1 MLRIGVIGEA
11 SELVKLCASIEAIE
25 YIKPKIRIDSIIGV
39 GTGSTVNFFI
49 NELAKIR
56 HLFKGAVSSS
66 DASTKLLESHDIEV
80 YELNDVNE
88 ILIYVDGADEVDTSH
103 NLIKGGG
110 GAHTREKIVASAS
123 NEFVCIVDESKLVNL
138 LGNFP
143 LPVEVIIKSR
153 SYVAREIVKIG
164 GSPELRKNFVTD
176 QGNQILDVKDLTIE
190 NPLDLEKRI
199 NLIPGVLDNGLFAN
213 CKPQKVI
220 VGKD

>member
-1 MLRIGVIGEA
+1 M
-11 SELVKLCASIEAIE
+11 SKSKLNASIEAIE

-153 SYVAREIVKIG
+153 SYVAREIFKIG

>member
-1 MLRIGVIGEA
+1 MSKA
-11 SELVKLCASIEAIE
+11 KLNASIEAIE

-66 DASTKLLESHDIEV
+66 DASTKLLESHDIEI

-88 ILIYVDGADEVDTSH
+88 ILVYVDGADEVDTSH

-123 NEFVCIVDESKLVNL
+123 NEFVCIVDESKLVNF

>member
-1 MLRIGVIGEA
+1 M
-11 SELVKLCASIEAIE
+11 SKSKLNASIEAIE

-66 DASTKLLESHDIEV
+66 DASTKLLESHNIEV

-88 ILIYVDGADEVDTSH
+88 ILVYVDGADEVDASH

-164 GSPELRKNFVTD
+164 GLPELRKNFVTD

>member
-1 MLRIGVIGEA
+1 M
-11 SELVKLCASIEAIE
+11 SNSKLNASIEAIE
-25 YIKPKIRIDSIIGV
+25 YIKPKIDMNSIIGV
-39 GTGSTVNFFI
+39 GTGSTVNYFI
-49 NELAKIR
+49 LELAKIK
-56 HLFKGAVSSS
+56 HMFKGAVSSS
-66 DASTKLLESHDIEV
+66 EASTELLEKSGIEV
-80 YELNDVNE
+80 FELNDVNE
-88 ILIYVDGADEVDTSH
+88 ILVYIDGADEVDTSH

-123 NEFVCIVDESKLVNL
+123 NEFVCIVDKSKLVKT

-143 LPVEVIIKSR
+143 LPVEAMIKSR

-164 GSPELRKNFVTD
+164 GLPELRKDFLTD
-176 QGNQILDVKDLTIE
+176 QGNQILDIKDLAIDD
-190 NPLDLEKRI
+190 PLDLEQRI

>member
-1 MLRIGVIGEA
+1 M
-11 SELVKLCASIEAIE
+11 SNSKLNASIEAIV
-25 YIKPKIRIDSIIGV
+25 YIKPKIDMNSIIGV
-39 GTGSTVNFFI
+39 GTGSTVNYFI
-49 NELAKIR
+49 QELAKIK
-56 HLFKGAVSSS
+56 HMFKGAVSSS
-66 DASTKLLESHDIEV
+66 EASSELLEKSGIEV
-80 YELNDVNE
+80 FELNDVNE
-88 ILIYVDGADEVDTSH
+88 ILVYVDGADEVDTSH

-123 NEFVCIVDESKLVNL
+123 NEFVCIVDESKLVKT

-143 LPVEVIIKSR
+143 LPVEVMIKSR

-164 GSPELRKNFVTD
+164 GLPELRKDFLTD
-176 QGNQILDVKDLTIE
+176 QGNQILDIKDLAIDE
-190 NPLDLEKRI
+190 PLDLEQRI

>member
-1 MLRIGVIGEA
+1 M
-11 SELVKLCASIEAIE
+11 SNSKLNASIEAIE
-25 YIKPKIRIDSIIGV
+25 YIKPKIDMNSIIGV
-39 GTGSTVNFFI
+39 GTGSTVNYFI
-49 NELAKIR
+49 EELVKIK
-56 HLFKGAVSSS
+56 HMFKGAVSSS
-66 DASTKLLESHDIEV
+66 EASTELLEKSGIEV
-80 YELNDVNE
+80 FELNDVNE
-88 ILIYVDGADEVDTSH
+88 ILVYIDGADEVDTSH

-123 NEFVCIVDESKLVNL
+123 NEFVCIVDESKLVKT

-143 LPVEVIIKSR
+143 LPVEAMIKSR

-164 GSPELRKNFVTD
+164 GLPELRKDFLTD
-176 QGNQILDVKDLTIE
+176 QGNQILDIKDLAIDD
-190 NPLDLEKRI
+190 PLDLEQRI

>member
-1 MLRIGVIGEA
+1 MSKSKLNA
-11 SELVKLCASIEAIE
+11 SNEAIE